1 MKKIKIFIF
10 IIISVFCANTSFSHT
25 LWINLTDYNPKFYE
39 KFGAFTKS
47 YFGWGHKYPVDG
59 FIKAENLV
67 EFTLTGKD
75 GKKTDIETSQGGFLA
90 SEINLKNQGT
100 YWVGAVKKPGFYT
113 MYEKNG
119 KIMHK
124 SGSMEG
130 LEGVILSTYF
140 QEFSKALINTGI
152 YDHETLISTLNHKIE
167 IIPLINPTELKEGD
181 ILKVKVLFEG
191 KPEKFIQVLGTY
203 NGFSNKDDFAFA
215 TLTGVDGIAEI
226 KILKKGN
233 QLLKVH
239 KKAAPK
245 KEFEGKCQ
253 HESYKATLSFSIN

>member
-10 IIISVFCANTSFSHT
+10 IIITLFCAESVFSHT
-25 LWINLTDYNPKFYE
+25 LWINLTDHNPKYYE
-39 KFGAFTKS
+39 RFGAFTKS

-124 SGSMEG
+124 SEPMTG
-130 LEGVILSTYF
+130 LDGIILSTYF

-152 YDHETLISTLNHKIE
+152 YDHETLVSPLNHKIE
-167 IIPLINPTELKEGD
+167 IIPLINPGEIKEGE
-181 ILKVKVLFEG
+181 ILKVQVLFQG
-191 KPEKFIQVLGTY
+191 KPERYIQVLGTY
-203 NGFSNKDDFAFA
+203 NGFSNQDDFAFA
-215 TLTGVDGIAEI
+215 TVTDNEGIAEI
-226 KILKKGN
+226 RILKKGN

-245 KEFEGKCQ
+245 KELEGKCLY
-253 HESYKATLSFSIN
+253 ESYKATLSFEIQ